1 MTSITSPWD
10 FKHLEVVGSRVS
22 RPAELF
28 EIRGRIPELKVETR
42 KRIAVKKE
50 PETEPRRPRSPAK
63 RESLLHFKPKKE
75 KVVAVKVVLPKKKSE
90 ITERNYLC
98 SCESY
103 SSGSSN
109 DEEKEAEC
117 DIDFSQLMN
126 IFTNYKEK
134 RTNIK
139 NLTNIARGFHER
151 RILSNDEAIKV
162 SWSEVRIY
170 QYYDSVVD
178 CFAAIKSLSVI
189 THETVNVHVWKILL
203 DLRSFTKFIS
213 YHVLDLGSLKA
224 RDCASLQFRFYNL
237 HCASDYIASSG

>member
-10 FKHLEVVGSRVS
+10 FKHLEVVGTRVS
-22 RPAELF
+22 RPAELS

-50 PETEPRRPRSPAK
+50 PATEPRRPRSPTK

-75 KVVAVKVVLPKKKSE
+75 KVVAVKVLLPKKKSE
-90 ITERNYLC
+90 ITEKNYLC
-98 SCESY
+98 SCERY

-117 DIDFSQLMN
+117 DIEFSQLMD

-134 RTNIK
+134 CANIK
-139 NLTNIARGFHER
+139 HLTNIARGFHER

-170 QYYDSVVD
+170 QYHDSVVD
-178 CFAAIKSLSVI
+178 CFAAIKS
-189 THETVNVHVWKILL
+189 
-203 DLRSFTKFIS
+203 
-213 YHVLDLGSLKA
+213 
-224 RDCASLQFRFYNL
+224 
-237 HCASDYIASSG
+237 

>member
-10 FKHLEVVGSRVS
+10 FKHLEVVGNRVS
-22 RPAELF
+22 RPAELS

-63 RESLLHFKPKKE
+63 RESLRHFKPIKKE

-90 ITERNYLC
+90 TTERNYFC
-98 SCESY
+98 SCERY
-103 SSGSSN
+103 ASGSSN

-117 DIDFSQLMN
+117 DIEFSQLMD
-126 IFTNYKEK
+126 IFTDYKEK

-151 RILSNDEAIKV
+151 RILYNDEAIKV
-162 SWSEVRIY
+162 S
-170 QYYDSVVD
+170 
-178 CFAAIKSLSVI
+178 
-189 THETVNVHVWKILL
+189 
-203 DLRSFTKFIS
+203 
-213 YHVLDLGSLKA
+213 
-224 RDCASLQFRFYNL
+224 
-237 HCASDYIASSG
+237 

>member
-1 MTSITSPWD
+1 MTSITSPWN
-10 FKHLEVVGSRVS
+10 FKHLEVVGTRVS
-22 RPAELF
+22 RPAELS

-50 PETEPRRPRSPAK
+50 PETEPTRPRSPAK

-98 SCESY
+98 SCERY

-117 DIDFSQLMN
+117 DIEFSQLMD

-134 RTNIK
+134 CANLK
-139 NLTNIARGFHER
+139 HLTNIARGFRER

-170 QYYDSVVD
+170 QYHDSVVD
-178 CFAAIKSLSVI
+178 CFAGIKS
-189 THETVNVHVWKILL
+189 
-203 DLRSFTKFIS
+203 
-213 YHVLDLGSLKA
+213 
-224 RDCASLQFRFYNL
+224 
-237 HCASDYIASSG
+237 

>member
-10 FKHLEVVGSRVS
+10 FKHLEVVGLRVS
-22 RPAELF
+22 RPAELS

-42 KRIAVKKE
+42 KRISVKKE
-50 PETEPRRPRSPAK
+50 SETEPRRPRSPTK

-98 SCESY
+98 SCERY

-117 DIDFSQLMN
+117 DIEFSQLMD

-162 SWSEVRIY
+162 SW
-170 QYYDSVVD
+170 
-178 CFAAIKSLSVI
+178 K
-189 THETVNVHVWKILL
+189 
-203 DLRSFTKFIS
+203 
-213 YHVLDLGSLKA
+213 
-224 RDCASLQFRFYNL
+224 
-237 HCASDYIASSG
+237 